1 MALSNDTRLEHPQG
15 MSIRSF
21 ALPSA
26 ATMILL
32 GLGGFMAIF
41 AVMPLCLML
50 WRSLRDHNDV
60 YVGLANYLAF
70 LQLPTAGTVIANT
83 LFVAVA
89 STVITVSIGML
100 FALSLTHACVRF
112 KTFFRSVAL
121 LPLLTPSLLS
131 AMALTQLFG
140 SQGYLNSIMMGQSIY
155 GPIGI
160 ITGMSIA
167 HFPHV
172 FIILSASIALS
183 DARLYEAA
191 RALRAR
197 PLRIFLTVTLP
208 SMKYGLVSASIA
220 SFTLCLTD
228 FGIPKVIGGQY
239 SMLATEIYKQVVGQQ
254 NFQIGSV
261 ISMLLLAPAALAFV
275 IDRRIR
281 RRQAAALTS
290 KAVPFAPV
298 PQTMRDRLALALCLG
313 VSMVMLAMI
322 LVPAYASFIK
332 FWPYNLELTLRNYE
346 FHRFAGGGW
355 ESYWNSLKLSLL
367 TATIGSTMVFA
378 GAYLTEKSRA
388 PLWLRNFYQILA
400 MFPLAVPGL
409 VLGLSYVFFLN
420 DPSNPLEILYGTL
433 AVLVISTIVH
443 FYTVSHL
450 TAVTALRQLDNEFEL
465 VSDSLRVSRL
475 RTFFVITLPLCLHAV
490 LDIWIYLFLS
500 AMTTVS
506 AAVFLYSHNN
516 IVASIT
522 VINMDDAGEYAA
534 ASAMAVVIV
543 VTCIAARC
551 VHLLA
556 AYWLARRTQA
566 WKGAE
571 VALPRK
577 QQLWF
582 RSTSR
587 RSRT

>member
-1 MALSNDTRLEHPQG
+1 MDVRHA
-15 MSIRSF
+15 SF
-21 ALPSA
+21 GVPSA
-26 ATMILL
+26 ATAILTAL
-32 GLGGFMAIF
+32 GVFMAIF
-41 AVMPLCLML
+41 AVLPLLLML
-50 WRSLRDHNDV
+50 WRSFQDHTGA
-60 YVGLANYLAF
+60 YVGLANYLSFF
-70 LQLPTAGTVIANT
+70 LLPTATTVIANT
-83 LFVAVA
+83 VFVATV
-89 STVITVSIGML
+89 STIITVATGLL
-100 FALSLTHACVRF
+100 FALALTHSCVRF
-112 KTFFRSVAL
+112 KLFFRSVAL

-140 SQGYLNSIMMGQSIY
+140 NQGYLNSVMMGQTIY

-160 ITGMSIA
+160 IVGMSIA

-172 FIILSASIALS
+172 FIILSASVALS

-191 RALRAR
+191 RVLHAT
-197 PLRIFLTVTLP
+197 PLRIFWTVTLP

-239 SMLATEIYKQVVGQQ
+239 NMLATEIYKQVVGQQ
-254 NFQIGSV
+254 NFQLGSV
-261 ISMLLLAPAALAFV
+261 ISMLLLAPAAVAFV
-275 IDRRIR
+275 VDRRVR

-290 KAVPFAPV
+290 KIVPFV
-298 PQTMRDRLALALCLG
+298 PTPHAGSDRLALALCLG
-313 VSMVMLAMI
+313 VTVVMLATI

-355 ESYWNSLKLSLL
+355 ESYANSLKLAFL
-367 TATIGSTMVFA
+367 TATIGSAMVFA
-378 GAYLTEKSRA
+378 GAYLCEKSQA
-388 PLWLRNFYQILA
+388 ASWLRNLYQMLA

-420 DPSNPLEILYGTL
+420 DPKNPLEIFYGTL
-433 AVLVISTIVH
+433 TVLVISTVVH
-443 FYTVSHL
+443 YYTVSHL

-475 RTFFVITLPLCLHAV
+475 RTFFAVTSPLCLHAL

-516 IVASIT
+516 VVASIT

-551 VHLLA
+551 VHLVA
-556 AYWLARRTQA
+556 THWLARRTQA
-566 WKGAE
+566 WKG
-571 VALPRK
+571 
-577 QQLWF
+577 
-582 RSTSR
+582 
-587 RSRT
+587 

>member
-1 MALSNDTRLEHPQG
+1 MALSDEARIGHPSG
-15 MSIRSF
+15 MRYASSF
-21 ALPSA
+21 GMPSTP
-26 ATMILL
+26 TMILIAL
-32 GLGGFMAIF
+32 GAFMAVF
-41 AVMPLCLML
+41 AVMPLLLML
-50 WRSLRDHNDV
+50 WRSLQDHNGN
-60 YVGLANYLAF
+60 YVGLTNYLAF
-70 LQLPTAGTVIANT
+70 FELPAAGTVIANT
-83 LFVAVA
+83 LFVAVV
-89 STVITVSIGML
+89 STVITVAIGLL
-100 FALSLTHACVRF
+100 FALAMTHSCVRF
-112 KTFFRSVAL
+112 KTFFRSIAL

-140 SQGYLNSIMMGQSIY
+140 SQGYLSSLMMGQSIY

-160 ITGMSIA
+160 VVGMSIA

-191 RALRAR
+191 RALRAG
-197 PLRIFLTVTLP
+197 PLRIFWTVTLP

-228 FGIPKVIGGQY
+228 FGIPKVIGGQF

-275 IDRRIR
+275 LDRRVR

-290 KAVPFAPV
+290 KAVPFMPV
-298 PQTMRDRLALALCLG
+298 PHVARDRLALALCLG
-313 VSMVMLAMI
+313 VTIVMLAMI

-332 FWPYNLELTLRNYE
+332 FWPYNLDLTLRNYE

-355 ESYWNSLKLSLL
+355 ESYANSLKLALL
-367 TATIGSTMVFA
+367 TATIGSCMVFA
-378 GAYLTEKSRA
+378 GAYLCEKSQA
-388 PLWLRNFYQILA
+388 PSWLRNLYQILA

-420 DPSNPLEILYGTL
+420 DPSNPLEVLYGTL
-433 AVLVISTIVH
+433 TVLVISTIVH

-465 VSDSLRVSRL
+465 VSDSLKVSRL
-475 RTFFVITLPLCLHAV
+475 RTFFVVTLPLCMHAV
-490 LDIWIYLFLS
+490 MDIWIYLFLS

-506 AAVFLYSHNN
+506 AAVFLYSHQN

-534 ASAMAVVIV
+534 ASAMAIVIV
-543 VTCIAARC
+543 VTCIVARC
-551 VHLLA
+551 LHLVA
-556 AYWLARRTQA
+556 SHWLARRTQA
-566 WKGAE
+566 WKG
-571 VALPRK
+571 R
-577 QQLWF
+577 
-582 RSTSR
+582 
-587 RSRT
+587 

>member
-1 MALSNDTRLEHPQG
+1 MAITGEAQIGAPESAHTSGVAYRL
-15 MSIRSF
+15 RSSST
-21 ALPSA
+21 L
-26 ATMILL
+26 ILL
-32 GLGGFMAIF
+32 GLGGFLIVF
-41 AVMPLCLML
+41 AVAPLLLML
-50 WRSLRDHNDV
+50 WRSLLDHNGNF
-60 YVGLANYLAF
+60 VGLTNYAVF
-70 LQLPTAGTVIANT
+70 LSQPAAGDVIANT
-83 LFVAVA
+83 LFVAVV
-89 STVITVSIGML
+89 STVITVLVGMM
-100 FALSLTHACVRF
+100 FALALSHTCVRF

-140 SQGYLNSIMMGQSIY
+140 SQGYLNDLMMGQTIY

-172 FIILSASIALS
+172 FIIMSASIAVS
-183 DARLYEAA
+183 DVRLYEAA
-191 RALRAR
+191 RALSAK
-197 PLRIFLTVTLP
+197 PLRVFLTVTLP
-208 SMKYGLVSASIA
+208 SMKYGIVSASIA

-261 ISMLLLAPAALAFV
+261 ISILLLAPAALAFV
-275 IDRRIR
+275 IDRRVR

-290 KAVPFAPV
+290 KSVPFAPT
-298 PQTMRDRLALALCLG
+298 PHPLKDRLALALCIS
-313 VSMVMLAMI
+313 VTIVMLAMI
-322 LVPAYASFIK
+322 LVPGYASFIK

-355 ESYWNSLKLSLL
+355 SSYINSLKLALL
-367 TATIGSTMVFA
+367 TATIGSAMVFA
-378 GAYLTEKSRA
+378 GAYLAEKSRS
-388 PLWLRNFYQILA
+388 PSWLRNIYQMLG

-420 DPSNPLEILYGTL
+420 DPKNPLEVLYGTMT
-433 AVLVISTIVH
+433 VLVISTIVH
-443 FYTVSHL
+443 YYTVSHL

-465 VSDSLRVSRL
+465 VSDSLKVSRL
-475 RTFFVITLPLCLHAV
+475 RTFLKVTLPLCLPAV

-500 AMTTVS
+500 GMTTVS

-516 IVASIT
+516 VVASIT

-534 ASAMAVVIV
+534 ASAMAMVIV
-543 VTCIAARC
+543 ATCVAARC
-551 VHLLA
+551 LHLLA
-556 AYWLARRTQA
+556 TRGLARRAQS
-566 WKGAE
+566 WKA
-571 VALPRK
+571 R
-577 QQLWF
+577 
-582 RSTSR
+582 
-587 RSRT
+587 

>member
-1 MALSNDTRLEHPQG
+1 MALSNDTRLDHPHG
-15 MSIRSF
+15 MSARSF

-32 GLGGFMAIF
+32 GLGGFMAVF
-41 AVMPLCLML
+41 AVMPLLLML
-50 WRSLRDHNDV
+50 WRSLRDHNDA
-60 YVGLANYLAF
+60 YVGLANYLSF
-70 LQLPTAGTVIANT
+70 FQLPTAGTVIANT
-83 LFVAVA
+83 LLVAVA
-89 STVITVSIGML
+89 STVITVFIGLL
-100 FALSLTHACVRF
+100 FALSLAHTFVRF

-140 SQGYLNSIMMGQSIY
+140 SQGYLNGVMMGQSIY

-197 PLRIFLTVTLP
+197 PLRIFFTVTLP

-220 SFTLCLTD
+220 AFTLCLTD
-228 FGIPKVIGGQY
+228 FGIPNVIGGQY

-275 IDRRIR
+275 IDRRVR

-290 KAVPFAPV
+290 TAVPFAPV
-298 PQTMRDRLALALCLG
+298 PHAMRDRLALALCLG
-313 VSMVMLAMI
+313 VSVVMLAMI

-378 GAYLTEKSRA
+378 GAYLCEKSRA
-388 PLWLRNFYQILA
+388 PSWLRNSYQILA

-409 VLGLSYVFFLN
+409 VLGLSYVFLLN

-475 RTFFVITLPLCLHAV
+475 RTFFVVTLPLCLHAV
-490 LDIWIYLFLS
+490 MDIWIYLFLS

-551 VHLLA
+551 AHLLA
-556 AYWLARRTQA
+556 AHWLARRTQA
-566 WKGAE
+566 WKG
-571 VALPRK
+571 R
-577 QQLWF
+577 
-582 RSTSR
+582 
-587 RSRT
+587 

>member
-1 MALSNDTRLEHPQG
+1 MAMSNGTRVDHPYG
-15 MSIRSF
+15 VSARSF

-26 ATMILL
+26 GTLILV
-32 GLGGFMAIF
+32 GLGVFMALF
-41 AVMPLCLML
+41 AVMPLLLML
-50 WRSLRDHNDV
+50 SRSLQDHNGV
-60 YVGLANYLAF
+60 YVGLANYLSF

-83 LFVAVA
+83 LFVAVT
-89 STVITVSIGML
+89 STVITIFFGLL
-100 FALSLTHACVRF
+100 FALSLAHTCVRF

-140 SQGYLNSIMMGQSIY
+140 SQGYLNSLMMGQTIY
-155 GPIGI
+155 GPIGV
-160 ITGMSIA
+160 ITAMSIA

-172 FIILSASIALS
+172 FIIISASIALS

-191 RALRAR
+191 RALRAK

-239 SMLATEIYKQVVGQQ
+239 GMLATEIYKQVVGQQ

-261 ISMLLLAPAALAFV
+261 ISMLLLVPAALAFV

-290 KAVPFAPV
+290 KAVAFV
-298 PQTMRDRLALALCLG
+298 PKPNPRRDRLALALCLSIT
-313 VSMVMLAMI
+313 VVMLAMI

-332 FWPYNLELTLRNYE
+332 FWPYNLQLTLRNYE

-355 ESYWNSLKLSLL
+355 ESYWNSLKLAFL
-367 TATIGSTMVFA
+367 TATIGSTMVFI
-378 GAYLTEKSRA
+378 GAYLCEKSRA
-388 PLWLRNFYQILA
+388 PSWLRNIYQVLA

-420 DPSNPLEILYGTL
+420 DPSNPLEVLYGTV

-475 RTFFVITLPLCLHAV
+475 RTFFVVTLPLCLHAV

-543 VTCIAARC
+543 VTCILARC
-551 VHLLA
+551 IHVLA
-556 AYWLARRTQA
+556 AHWLARRTQA
-566 WKGAE
+566 WKE
-571 VALPRK
+571 R
-577 QQLWF
+577 
-582 RSTSR
+582 
-587 RSRT
+587 